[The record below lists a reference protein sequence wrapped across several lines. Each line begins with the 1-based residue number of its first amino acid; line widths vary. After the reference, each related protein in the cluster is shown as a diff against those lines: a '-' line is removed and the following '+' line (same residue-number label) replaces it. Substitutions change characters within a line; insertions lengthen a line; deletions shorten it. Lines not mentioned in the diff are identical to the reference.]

1 MFANLVQLLT
11 GRPPPELERNAFI
24 EEVRV
29 GERELPNPRVERT
42 ILICWLLIAV
52 KHVGVLWAV
61 YHYQVPFN
69 ALWVNFPTWMLGV
82 LATGI
87 YFWRVRRR

>member
-1 MFANLVQLLT
+1 MFANLVQLLS
-11 GRPPPELERNAFI
+11 GRPPPELEHNAFV

-29 GERELPNPRVERT
+29 GERERPNQRVERL
-42 ILICWLLIAV
+42 ILFCWLAIAI

-61 YHYQVPFN
+61 YRYHVPFN

-82 LATGI
+82 LATGL
-87 YFWRVRRR
+87 YYWRVKRS